1 MPPTQADDADDELF
15 ATRFELRA
23 LADSLIAG
31 TSERWVDG
39 FVPLST
45 ALPHRRRYA
54 YAATL
59 APGRR
64 VLDLSCGAGG
74 GSFTL
79 AVAGAVEVVGLDLD
93 PDAIRYA
100 RRRYGHERCRFH
112 TADAETWQ
120 PDAPFD
126 LVVSFETIEHLRRP
140 EALLATLKRALARN
154 GEALIST
161 PMAVRD
167 AERPTNPFHLH
178 EWTLPAFVDM
188 LEQAGFAVRRTW
200 YQGIRQSPGLPG
212 RIYRRLG
219 GVLGPAPAGPGGR
232 AGEELVESLAPYRRS
247 GLAPKFQVHLIA
259 HRD

>member
-1 MPPTQADDADDELF
+1 MPPTQADDAGDELF

-64 VLDLSCGAGG
+64 VLDLSCGAGC

-79 AVAGAVEVVGLDLD
+79 AAAGAVEVVGLDLD

-100 RRRYGHERCRFH
+100 RRRYGHERCRFER
-112 TADAETWQ
+112 ADAETWQ
-120 PDAPFD
+120 PDGPFD

-140 EALLATLKRALARN
+140 EALLATLKRALARH
-154 GEALIST
+154 GESLIST
-161 PMAVRD
+161 PMAVSD
-167 AERPTNPFHLH
+167 AERPTNPFHAH
-178 EWTLPAFVDM
+178 EWTLPAFVGL
-188 LEQAGFAVRRTW
+188 LEDAGFAVRRTW
-200 YQGIRQSPGLPG
+200 FQGVRRPPGLPS

-219 GVLGPAPAGPGGR
+219 QLLGRSSVGPGGLV
-232 AGEELVESLAPYRRS
+232 GEELVDSLASYRRHR
-247 GLAPKFQVHLIA
+247 LAPKFQMHLIA